1 MTLFR
6 NTELTTNRILG
17 EVLFLSGLLFILHSL
32 ASKFFWYWHYWWFD
46 IVMHLLGGF
55 ILGLL
60 FTWFIIR
67 VGVSWRKRV
76 WFYIV
81 ALIVLAITIWWE
93 IFEYV
98 NDMVR
103 EINYISDTTIDIM
116 LGVLGAS
123 LAYMFIRK
131 KMIDEE

>member
-1 MTLFR
+1 
-6 NTELTTNRILG
+6 
-17 EVLFLSGLLFILHSL
+17 
-32 ASKFFWYWHYWWFD
+32 
-46 IVMHLLGGF
+46 MHLLGGF